1 MTSREALKLLGLS
14 PEATLL
20 DIKKQY
26 RRLMHQIHPDASP
39 DSRTAVS
46 GPNAQELNLA
56 YGILKRTFS
65 DDPVSGS
72 PDPGPPFSGNTDP
85 VRRSRSASA
94 GHSNIWN
101 APVNPHAFC
110 DREILHYAEDCKGN
124 PLGHFSIARGKYLWT
139 PEEDFSLFLK
149 SLCQCSKVLLDEA
162 DSVRNSFRVPGES
175 ASHRLEIQA
184 GLVYLLAQQF
194 LDSLSCL
201 KMLAREESPRPDG
214 SRIFRLS
221 SMLELIPGV
230 PAPKPEELLAPSTI
244 RRHRLYLKN
253 RDGKELGYLSFPDD
267 RLYYAVIPLLEQRNV
282 RIRILTAASQPKRK
296 SGNPAGYRN
305 LHLWIQIPSSGIHH
319 APENLNL
326 QIAKLLASYTEK
338 R

>member
-1 MTSREALKLLGLS
+1 MTPREALKLLGLS

-26 RRLMHQIHPDASP
+26 RHLMHQIHPDASP
-39 DSRTAVS
+39 DPRAAGSC
-46 GPNAQELNLA
+46 PNAQELNLA

-65 DDPVSGS
+65 DDPVFGSSSSGQS
-72 PDPGPPFSGNTDP
+72 FSKSADP
-85 VRRSRSASA
+85 VPGFRSAAS
-94 GHSNIWN
+94 GHFGIWN

-110 DREILHYAEDCKGN
+110 GREILHYAEDSEGN

-149 SLCQCSKVLLDEA
+149 SLCQCSKALLDEA
-162 DSVRNSFRVPGES
+162 DSVSSGVGTPEEPDLS
-175 ASHRLEIQA
+175 RLTVQA

-201 KMLAREESPRPDG
+201 EMLAEEETPDPNG

-221 SMLELIPGV
+221 SMLELAPGV
-230 PAPKPEELLAPSTI
+230 PAPKPGDLLAPSAI

-253 RDGKELGYLSFPDD
+253 RGGRELGYLSFPDD

-305 LHLWIQIPSSGIHH
+305 LHLWLQIPSSGIHH

-326 QIAKLLASYTEK
+326 QIEKLLTSYRGK
-338 R
+338 W